1 MKPVLATLIG
11 GFGQNHHVAKIAF
24 CAALLVMIDILFQ
37 GFGFF
42 GRF

>member
-1 MKPVLATLIG
+1 MEPVLAALIG
-11 GFGQNHHVAKIAF
+11 GFGQNHHVAKIAL